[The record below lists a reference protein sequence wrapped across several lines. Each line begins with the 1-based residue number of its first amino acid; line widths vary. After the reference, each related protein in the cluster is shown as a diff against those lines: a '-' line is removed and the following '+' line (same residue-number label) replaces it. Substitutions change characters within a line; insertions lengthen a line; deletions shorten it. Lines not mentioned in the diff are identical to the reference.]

1 MRRQVR
7 FKSFKINAQRWHF
20 IIVAA
25 ASQNISEPWMEPF
38 GSIILK
44 QEQKDAF
51 GYGERFGIR
60 KHYDE
65 CYLIMK
71 DVDVSELK
79 LQKEEVIDAKY
90 FSKREL
96 LERID
101 NNYDELTE
109 KTVSWHFLKK
119 ILDSNLNFFI

>member
-51 GYGERFGIR
+51 GYGERFGIQS
-60 KHYDE
+60 HYEDS
-65 CYLIMK
+65 Y
-71 DVDVSELK
+71 SW
-79 LQKEEVIDAKY
+79 
-90 FSKREL
+90 L
-96 LERID
+96 LLFEDGNRID
-101 NNYDELTE
+101 VGVETLETMQEGRNRNRLFLPLLD
-109 KTVSWHFLKK
+109 KTGCLPK
-119 ILDSNLNFFI
+119 LPPADG